1 MSFSSNCGYVNF
13 FGLTGAVYPQ
23 LSPTLCALNEFQTQ
37 KRLNHSLG
45 GFNAH
50 DRSQNEGS
58 HTWD

>member
-37 KRLNHSLG
+37 KTIEP
-45 GFNAH
+45 F
-50 DRSQNEGS
+50 
-58 HTWD
+58 TWWVQCT